1 MDEQNIK
8 ETQQGQTEN
17 ELQARLEACQTVCNE
32 WKDKYIHVSADLQN
46 YKRRIEKEQ
55 ALWIARAQSDL
66 LLPLLTIVDDFDRAL
81 AEHYSREKTAELDQ
95 WLKGFELIGKELYK
109 FLHAVGVTEI
119 KDTIYFDPNLHE
131 AIVQVESDKHN
142 SGDIVD
148 VIQKGFMLKDQVLR
162 AAKVTVA
169 K

>member
-17 ELQARLEACQTVCNE
+17 ELQARLDACQAACNE

-46 YKRRIEKEQ
+46 YKRRVEKEQ
-55 ALWIARAQSDL
+55 TIWIARAQMDM

-81 AEHYSREKTAELDQ
+81 CEHHSREKTVELDQ

-109 FLHAVGVTEI
+109 YLHAMGVSEI
-119 KDTIYFDPNLHE
+119 KETVYFDPNLHE

-148 VIQKGFMLKDQVLR
+148 VLQKGFMLKDQVLR
-162 AAKVTVA
+162 PAKVTVA

>member
-1 MDEQNIK
+1 MNEQEINDM
-8 ETQQGQTEN
+8 QQSQKLD
-17 ELQARLEACQTVCNE
+17 ELQARLATSEASCNE

-46 YKRRIEKEQ
+46 YKRRVEKEQ
-55 ALWIARAQSDL
+55 ITWIQRAQADM

-81 AEHYSREKTAELDQ
+81 SEHHNRERTSELDQ

-109 FLHAVGVTEI
+109 FLHSMGVTEI
-119 KDTIYFDPNLHE
+119 KDTVYFDPNLHE
-131 AIVQVESDKHN
+131 AIVQIESEQHN

-148 VIQKGFMLKDQVLR
+148 VLQKGFMIKDHVLR
-162 AAKVTVA
+162 PAKVTVA